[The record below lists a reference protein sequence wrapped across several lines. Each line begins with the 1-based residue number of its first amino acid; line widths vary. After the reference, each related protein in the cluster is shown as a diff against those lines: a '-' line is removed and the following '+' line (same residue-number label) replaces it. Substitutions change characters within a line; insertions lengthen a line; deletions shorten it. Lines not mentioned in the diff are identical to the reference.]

1 MSTSNDGITRDD
13 DVQLTVDDESPHLV
27 EEAEIPEPV
36 DTTVSKVQKSNNASP
51 LHKESGVKSPRF
63 EDSSAPCSTPMSPLS
78 GDESP
83 PSIFPNLFNNAV
95 VVLHLSSS
103 QSQDFIPQQKML
115 STKQKVFTQIREIE
129 EKRAPR
135 HSANLKL
142 GNENWSAMKN
152 HLDKGYTEIKNLVEY
167 IYIYSHLNSYAS
179 KFLEAHKKLIFTHQ
193 YLQRAIIPTLTS
205 YDSKGEQ
212 IDTSLQPMMKALQQL
227 HEGSIDKLNEFIKT
241 MSSSVIDN
249 KLKPM
254 KEQYKI
260 EIENLSEELKSA
272 LKNYEKVGKNCIA
285 AYDKLNDTLT
295 KTIKSKEE
303 GKMFHQDFW
312 TDQANYVAA
321 LNVETNTRQYLQTH
335 LSQAYERI
343 KDIEKTR
350 IESTQSAMEALVQTT
365 QQVY

>member
-1 MSTSNDGITRDD
+1 MSTNNEGITRDD

-27 EEAEIPEPV
+27 EETDLPEPV
-36 DTTVSKVQKSNNASP
+36 DTTLTKQQQSNSISK
-51 LHKESGVKSPRF
+51 LHKESGPKSPRF
-63 EDSSAPCSTPMSPLS
+63 EDSSAPSSTPMSPLS
-78 GDESP
+78 GDEAP
-83 PSIFPNLFNNAV
+83 PGIFNFYNLMLII

-103 QSQDFIPQQKML
+103 ESQDFIPQQKML

-135 HSANLKL
+135 HAANLKL

-152 HLDKGYTEIKNLVEY
+152 HLDKGYTEIKNLVD
-167 IYIYSHLNSYAS
+167 YAS

-212 IDTSLQPMMKALQQL
+212 IDTSLQPMMKALQTL

-260 EIENLSEELKSA
+260 EIENLSEEIKSA

-303 GKMFHQDFW
+303 GKLFHQDFW
-312 TDQANYVAA
+312 ADQASYIAA
-321 LNVETNTRQYLQTH
+321 LNIETDTRQYLTTH

-365 QQVY
+365 QQV